1 MHSEWLKQVGA
12 QSAFDVGGVS
22 LGRPAPAALHGE
34 PVGMHDQTKEDMR
47 THPVLAITGQ
57 SNDTLERK
65 QCVTIDVIAV
75 IVHKHSQVM

>member
-1 MHSEWLKQVGA
+1 MVKAGG
-12 QSAFDVGGVS
+12 SAKRLRRRRS
-22 LGRPAPAALHGE
+22 LPPRRPAPAALHGE